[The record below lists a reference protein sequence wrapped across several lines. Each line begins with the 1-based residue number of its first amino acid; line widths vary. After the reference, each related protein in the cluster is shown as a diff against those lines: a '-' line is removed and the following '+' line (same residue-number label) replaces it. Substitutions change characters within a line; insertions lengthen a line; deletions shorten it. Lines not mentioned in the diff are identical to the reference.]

1 MSPQDVGRHRLLQL
15 RLLGLRL
22 LVVALQT
29 LLREGV
35 GRGGGIYAGHLLKTI
50 VSKIF
55 VNVRWN

>member
-1 MSPQDVGRHRLLQL
+1 MSPQDVGRHCLLQL

-35 GRGGGIYAGHLLKTI
+35 GGRGGISARHLLKTI
-50 VSKIF
+50 VSKVS